1 MWWSGWQC
9 SDVGWPSW
17 ALIIWNNEYYSYRA
31 AAALARAARA
41 GNGFCPHLGGHLS
54 GDQRSALQEFRR
66 TISIHWCYCSP
77 YPYDLNDLSLAIL
90 QEAKDK
96 KWLSRVKVLCKKCFC
111 PIFMVASISSM
122 NSLAANCTVGDDV
135 QPGQMVIS
143 GQKPSWAHL
152 LVAHAPPCTAK

>member
-1 MWWSGWQC
+1 MWKCFCITWWPGWHC

-54 GDQRSALQEFRR
+54 GDQRSALREFRR
-66 TISIHWCYCSP
+66 TISIHWCYCS
-77 YPYDLNDLSLAIL
+77 PYDLNDLSLAIL

-96 KWLSRVKVLCKKCFC
+96 KWWSRVKVLCKKCFC
-111 PIFMVASISSM
+111 PILMVASISSM
-122 NSLAANCTVGDDV
+122 NSLAANCSTNVSGVGDIWNSCWN
-135 QPGQMVIS
+135 QSLSFIYIL
-143 GQKPSWAHL
+143 KP
-152 LVAHAPPCTAK
+152 